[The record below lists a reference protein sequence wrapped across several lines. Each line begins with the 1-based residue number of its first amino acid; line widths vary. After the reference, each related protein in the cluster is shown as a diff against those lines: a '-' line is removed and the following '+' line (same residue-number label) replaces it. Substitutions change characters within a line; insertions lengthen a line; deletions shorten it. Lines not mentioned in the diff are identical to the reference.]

1 MIRSSCLASLAFGL
15 SLCAMCASAAPLPP
29 AARAEVEG
37 LMQRLQSSGCQFN
50 RNGSWFSASEAR
62 DHLLQK
68 LDYLERKDMVHST
81 EQFIALG
88 ASESSMSGKPYL
100 VRCGSAAPV
109 ESKRWLSAELQG
121 LRTRPAASAPG
132 K

>member
-1 MIRSSCLASLAFGL
+1 MIRFLAAATFAL
-15 SLCAMCASAAPLPP
+15 SFIPTVGAAPLPP
-29 AARAEVEG
+29 AAHAEING
-37 LMQRLQSSGCQFN
+37 LLQRLQSSGCQFN
-50 RNGSWFSASEAR
+50 RNGTWYSGEEAKA
-62 DHLLQK
+62 HLLQK

-100 VRCGSAAPV
+100 VRCGSSAAPV
-109 ESKRWLSAELQG
+109 ESKTWLSDELRA
-121 LRTRPAASAPG
+121 LRARGGASSP